1 MKSCYCCSGI
11 AYKKCCQPY
20 INGISKP
27 KTAVALMRSR
37 FTAFALRKDNYIKK
51 TAAPPVSEM
60 FIDLDLSNDSKVW
73 VDLKILDKKL
83 GGVSDDYGEVEFKAG
98 YKLNPD
104 SSEILYFQE
113 RSIFKKINNRWYYS
127 DQKYID
133 SNN

>member
-11 AYKKCCQPY
+11 AYKNCCQSY
-20 INGISKP
+20 ISGISKP

-104 SSEILYFQE
+104 SSEILYFQV
-113 RSIFKKINNRWYYS
+113 SFKLF
-127 DQKYID
+127 
-133 SNN
+133 